1 MSTNTNTPVVPDP
14 AKKSKKKRTAIIG
27 ACAVIALVAAGAG
40 IGIHAHRT
48 GTAQAEAE
56 DARQTA
62 YTACQQASDGA
73 RASLDAY
80 QKAIADSEDTT
91 KIDPATLAD
100 STTLDTLNTARTNP
114 ASKPAACDTTMDKG
128 TLDTLTQSWKDAG
141 STWDKATGDVTTAA
155 QAVTD
160 SQTKKTLDDAN
171 TALDGQ
177 LADGRALLGSSDGQ
191 VADAQTRFDL
201 TDAINQGQALKD
213 SNSTDANAI
222 NAAAGAIYN
231 ASTEVNDSIGRKQA
245 DDAAAAQAEA
255 QAQAQAEAQ
264 RQAQAQ
270 ASRTARSTTSGG
282 TRTTTRPTGGTTR
295 TTSGT
300 TRTTPRATTG
310 GTTSG
315 GATSGG
321 TDGWTYGPG
330 VPSKAHSS
338 DPNAPHDVYDG
349 WNHVS

>member
-1 MSTNTNTPVVPDP
+1 MSTNTNTPVAPDP
-14 AKKSKKKRTAIIG
+14 AKKSKKKRTAIIS

-73 RASLDAY
+73 RASLGAY

-114 ASKPAACDTTMDKG
+114 ASKPAACDTTMDRG

-141 STWDKATGDVTTAA
+141 STWDKATGDVTTAT

-160 SQTKKTLDDAN
+160 SQTKKTLDEAN
-171 TALDGQ
+171 KALDGQ
-177 LADGRALLGSSDGQ
+177 LTDGRALLGSSDGQ

-201 TDAINQGQALKD
+201 TDAINAGQALKD

-231 ASTEVNDSIGRKQA
+231 ASVKVNDSISKKQA
-245 DDAAAAQAEA
+245 DDAAAAQAAA
-255 QAQAQAEAQ
+255 QAQAQA
-264 RQAQAQ
+264 Q
-270 ASRTARSTTSGG
+270 ASK
-282 TRTTTRPTGGTTR
+282 TTR
-295 TTSGT
+295 S
-300 TRTTPRATTG
+300 ATG

-315 GATSGG
+315 ATRSTTGTTSGATTGTASSGSLPPSNARNAQPDESFFFSFGGGCTSDCG
-321 TDGWTYGPG
+321 T
-330 VPSKAHSS
+330 
-338 DPNAPHDVYDG
+338 YDG
-349 WNHVS
+349 WNHNTY

>member
-1 MSTNTNTPVVPDP
+1 MSTNTDTPPIVPDLT
-14 AKKSKKKRTAIIG
+14 KKSKKKHTATIIG

-100 STTLDTLNTARTNP
+100 STTLDTLNTARTSP
-114 ASKPAACDTTMDKG
+114 ASKPAVCDTGMDEG
-128 TLDTLTQSWKDAG
+128 TLGTLTQAWKDAG
-141 STWDKATGDVTTAA
+141 SAWDKATGDVTTAA

-160 SQTKKTLDDAN
+160 SQSQKTLDDAN
-171 TALDGQ
+171 KALDGQ
-177 LADGRALLGSSDGQ
+177 LADGRALLESSDGQ

-201 TDAINQGQALKD
+201 TDAINQGQALRD
-213 SNSTDANAI
+213 ADSTDANAI
-222 NAAAGAIYN
+222 NAAAGAIYG
-231 ASTEVNDSIGRKQA
+231 ASVKVNDSISKKQD
-245 DDAAAAQAEA
+245 DDAAGAQAA
-255 QAQAQAEAQ
+255 AQAEAQ
-264 RQAQAQ
+264 RQAQA
-270 ASRTARSTTSGG
+270 SK
-282 TRTTTRPTGGTTR
+282 TTRS

-300 TRTTPRATTG
+300 TRTTTGGSTTTG
-310 GTTSG
+310 TASSGSLPPSNAHNAQPDESFFFSFGGGCTSDCGT
-315 GATSGG
+315 
-321 TDGWTYGPG
+321 
-330 VPSKAHSS
+330 
-338 DPNAPHDVYDG
+338 YDG
-349 WNHVS
+349 WNHNTY

>member
-1 MSTNTNTPVVPDP
+1 MSTNTNTPVAPDP

-100 STTLDTLNTARTNP
+100 STTLDTLNTARTSP
-114 ASKPAACDTTMDKG
+114 ASKPAACDTGMDEG
-128 TLDTLTQSWKDAG
+128 TLGTLTQAWKDAG
-141 STWDKATGDVTTAA
+141 SAWDKATGDVTTAA

-160 SQTKKTLDDAN
+160 SQSKKALDDAN

-177 LADGRALLGSSDGQ
+177 LTDGRALLESSDGR

-201 TDAINQGQALKD
+201 TDAINAGQALKD
-213 SNSTDANAI
+213 SNSTDVNAI
-222 NAAAGAIYN
+222 NAAAGAIYD
-231 ASTEVNDSIGRKQA
+231 ASVKVNDSIAKKQA
-245 DDAAAAQAEA
+245 DDAAAAKAAAQAQEQAEA
-255 QAQAQAEAQ
+255 PAAAQA
-264 RQAQAQ
+264 RKNT
-270 ASRTARSTTSGG
+270 STGTTGSTRFTTSGSTTGGTSDTTRGNTTSGG
-282 TRTTTRPTGGTTR
+282 T
-295 TTSGT
+295 
-300 TRTTPRATTG
+300 
-310 GTTSG
+310 
-315 GATSGG
+315 
-321 TDGWTYGPG
+321 
-330 VPSKAHSS
+330 
-338 DPNAPHDVYDG
+338 DVYDG
-349 WNHVS
+349 WLPQQGIWVRGIRGLWRGRLQRLSYSVNQ

>member
-1 MSTNTNTPVVPDP
+1 MSTNTNTPVAPDP

-100 STTLDTLNTARTNP
+100 STTLDTLNTARTSP
-114 ASKPAACDTTMDKG
+114 ASKPAACDTTMDKD
-128 TLDTLTQSWKDAG
+128 TLGTLTQAWKDAG
-141 STWDKATGDVTTAA
+141 NTWDKATGDVTAAA

-171 TALDGQ
+171 TALDQQ
-177 LADGRALLGSSDGQ
+177 LTDGRALLGSSDGQ

-201 TDAINQGQALKD
+201 TDAINQGQALRD

-231 ASTEVNDSIGRKQA
+231 ASVKVNDSIGRKQA
-245 DDAAAAQAEA
+245 DDAAAAQAA
-255 QAQAQAEAQ
+255 AQAEAQ

-270 ASRTARSTTSGG
+270 AQASK
-282 TRTTTRPTGGTTR
+282 TTRS

-300 TRTTPRATTG
+300 TRTTTGGSTTTG
-310 GTTSG
+310 TASSGSLPPSNAHNAQPDESFFFSFGGGCTSDCGT
-315 GATSGG
+315 
-321 TDGWTYGPG
+321 
-330 VPSKAHSS
+330 
-338 DPNAPHDVYDG
+338 YDG
-349 WNHVS
+349 WNHNTY